1 MRVSRK
7 ASNYSVH
14 VSCEALHLLMQ
25 DVASETERTKTVLLL
40 VLVLGINKTALFLTL
55 LL

>member
-1 MRVSRK
+1 MRVSCET
-7 ASNYSVH
+7 SNYSVH

-25 DVASETERTKTVLLL
+25 DVASETENKNCPVT
-40 VLVLGINKTALFLTL
+40 VLGINKTALSL